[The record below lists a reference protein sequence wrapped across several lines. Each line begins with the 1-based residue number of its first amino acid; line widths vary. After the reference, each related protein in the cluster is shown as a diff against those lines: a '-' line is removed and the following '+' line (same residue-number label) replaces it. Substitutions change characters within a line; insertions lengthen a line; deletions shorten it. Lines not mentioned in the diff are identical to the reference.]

1 MDIKNDFKK
10 VRWNSYLYVF
20 FRFCHLKH
28 FHISTLKQWSA
39 FYLYAEADSLRQ
51 LHMCWGQART
61 GAAWRHGGDS
71 HQPGHSQA
79 PLSPNTGRKLESKRH
94 ERIWYDNY
102 DGCCPPANNIS
113 IVIGL
118 HIGLII
124 THCRNT
130 IGSHEASRYFNRYS
144 KN

>member
-1 MDIKNDFKK
+1 MFYFYMGVGNFKFIFSAISPLILKGLVPILQHLCRIFMDIKNDFKK

-79 PLSPNTGRKLESKRH
+79 PLSPQHREKVGKQKTREN
-94 ERIWYDNY
+94 
-102 DGCCPPANNIS
+102 
-113 IVIGL
+113 
-118 HIGLII
+118 LI
-124 THCRNT
+124 
-130 IGSHEASRYFNRYS
+130 
-144 KN
+144 